1 MFFSVTG
8 IYLKCELSMIIHFPS
23 VLVDNDDLLQT
34 PDVTQK
40 TFSALPRDSCSSE
53 YQKEPVFKEKENLS
67 EESDCSSFLE
77 DFEYQLH
84 KFTPVS
90 PRRKDDRSLSTKMS
104 KQFKLQVER
113 LSSDY
118 AVLVKDKIAL
128 QKSIWELEERLVVEK
143 KSSEI
148 NEEERMKVES
158 ERVEMETLISDLE
171 KKLDGLASEN
181 NRKEDKLKET
191 IENLAKMD
199 RLVEDLKR
207 KAENSESKLIAKSKE
222 IEMRKTELDE
232 CIASTNVMTKDKEKC
247 ELQLKLISEAF
258 KKLKQSKDWLEFQL
272 KTLGESRTKME
283 LQFEETKAE
292 RNEKSKAVIQLQ
304 EENKR
309 LSTRI
314 VEANYSNVAEKKE
327 ILKEMERVESE
338 MMEHRLYYCEVEDRN
353 ETLTK
358 LSVEQ
363 RDIISMHEGKIKELI
378 DLIAL
383 AEETTRD
390 LKSEVAAKEDALN
403 KLISELDYCKLR
415 VEELQRL
422 LEDSNEDKSVLVQK
436 INKSESEIC
445 DLKYKLASRDDQI
458 HSLVNEKEDLK
469 TAVNVATIEKTEFEN
484 AARALKTDMQ
494 KIDLI
499 FQVMK
504 RDLASKSSML
514 QNIDAKKIE
523 LVKEMKD
530 LQQYLVEQDKIQN
543 QLRYVLDFLFALFMS

>member
-1 MFFSVTG
+1 M
-8 IYLKCELSMIIHFPS
+8 
-23 VLVDNDDLLQT
+23 LVENDDLLQT
-34 PDVTQK
+34 PDITQK
-40 TFSALPRDSCSSE
+40 AFNALTRDSCSSE
-53 YQKEPVFKEKENLS
+53 CQIEPVSNEKENLS
-67 EESDCSSFLE
+67 AKSDCCNFLE

-84 KFTPVS
+84 KFTQVS
-90 PRRKDDRSLSTKMS
+90 PRKKDDRKLSTNMS
-104 KQFKLQVER
+104 KRFELQVER

-143 KSSEI
+143 KSSEM
-148 NEEERMKVES
+148 NQEERMKS
-158 ERVEMETLISDLE
+158 ENERKDMEILISDLE

-181 NRKEDKLKET
+181 DRKENKLKET
-191 IENLAKMD
+191 VEKLAKMD
-199 RLVEDLKR
+199 KSVEDLKK
-207 KAENSESKLIAKSKE
+207 KAEDSETKLIAKSKE
-222 IEMRKTELDE
+222 IEIKKAELDE
-232 CIASTNVMTKDKEKC
+232 YFAATNAITKDKEKC

-258 KKLKQSKDWLEFQL
+258 KKLKQSNDWLEFQL
-272 KTLGESRTKME
+272 KTLSESRTKME

-338 MMEHRLYYCEVEDRN
+338 MMEHRLYYCEVENSN
-353 ETLTK
+353 EALTK
-358 LSVEQ
+358 SSSEQ

-378 DLIAL
+378 DFIAM
-383 AEETTRD
+383 AEKTTED

-403 KLISELDYCKLR
+403 KLISELDYCKSK
-415 VEELQRL
+415 VEELEIL
-422 LEDSNEDKSVLVQK
+422 LQESNEDKSVLVQK

-445 DLKYKLASRDDQI
+445 DLKDKVASKDDQI
-458 HSLVNEKEDLK
+458 HSLVKEKEELK

-484 AARALKTDMQ
+484 AARALKSDMQ

-514 QNIDAKKIE
+514 QHIDAKKIE

-530 LQQYLVEQDKIQN
+530 LQQYLVEQDKIEH
-543 QLRYVLDFLFALFMS
+543 QLRYAFDFLLALVMS